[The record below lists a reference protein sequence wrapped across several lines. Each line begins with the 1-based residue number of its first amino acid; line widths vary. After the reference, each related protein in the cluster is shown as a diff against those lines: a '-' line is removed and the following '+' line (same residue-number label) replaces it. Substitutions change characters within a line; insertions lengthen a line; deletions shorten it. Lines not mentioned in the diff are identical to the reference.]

1 MIKCLIKLPAWHCL
15 KVCYLD
21 LIAFRLIPLDRFT
34 QNIAWELIIN
44 NFQILSTSYYSEII
58 HFADK
63 PIRDFIHTDQILIHH
78 KGDLFSQII
87 FWGLRSLTY
96 KIRNISSIKQ
106 SSEGSWFTRKTSLV
120 LNPKTVC
127 RNGQSSG
134 AGSMKPSFSIMDVKS
149 LERLMAFKA
158 LSNSSS

>member
-15 KVCYLD
+15 KVCFLD

-44 NFQILSTSYYSEII
+44 NFQILSTSCYSEII

-63 PIRDFIHTDQILIHH
+63 LFRDFIHTDQILFHH
-78 KGDLFSQII
+78 KGDLFTQII

-96 KIRNISSIKQ
+96 WIRNISLIKQ
-106 SSEGSWFTRKTSLV
+106 SSEGFWFARKTSLV
-120 LNPKTVC
+120 FIPKIVWLN
-127 RNGQSSG
+127 G
-134 AGSMKPSFSIMDVKS
+134 
-149 LERLMAFKA
+149 
-158 LSNSSS
+158 